1 MVQRAP
7 QPRCR
12 CRVGPGSFEVKAR
25 VERFVEPAVLVL
37 LAEHES
43 HGYDLAEALEALL
56 DEGRVDFG
64 NLYRL
69 LRSLEAE
76 GLLRSSWSD
85 DAPGPLK
92 RRYALTD
99 DGMALLEA
107 WTESLRATQHRVSS
121 LLERY
126 DAVAP
131 ALTQGITQSTT
142 ERKEEQ

>member
-1 MVQRAP
+1 MMQRSS

-12 CRVGPGSFEVKAR
+12 CRIGPGRFEVKAR

-43 HGYDLAEALEALL
+43 HGYDLAEGLEALL

-99 DGMALLEA
+99 EGWALLEA
-107 WTESLRATQHRVSS
+107 WTGSLRATQHRVSS

-126 DAVAP
+126 DAVSSS
-131 ALTQGITQSTT
+131 TTQSTT
-142 ERKEEQ
+142 QRKEQQ

>member
-1 MVQRAP
+1 MVQRAA

-37 LAEHES
+37 LAEHET

-99 DGMALLEA
+99 EGMALLEA
-107 WTESLRATQHRVSS
+107 WAESLRATQHRVSS

-131 ALTQGITQSTT
+131 TVTQRVTQSTIQ
-142 ERKEEQ
+142 RKEQQ

>member
-1 MVQRAP
+1 M
-7 QPRCR
+7 
-12 CRVGPGSFEVKAR
+12 
-25 VERFVEPAVLVL
+25 ERFVEPAILVL

-43 HGYDLAEALEALL
+43 HGYDLAEALESLL

-99 DGMALLEA
+99 EGWALLQA
-107 WTESLRATQHRVSS
+107 WTRSLRATQRRVNS

-126 DAVAP
+126 DAVSSR
-131 ALTQGITQSTT
+131 TGQG
-142 ERKEEQ
+142 KEQR